1 MLPKR
6 LNLLHCYMIVEAQK
20 KKKKKPKHEILIR
33 RLKRINI
40 NQF

>member
-20 KKKKKPKHEILIR
+20 KKKKNLSMR
-33 RLKRINI
+33 Y
-40 NQF
+40 